1 MSLVAL
7 YDKQVEK
14 HPSVQ
19 NTVTVAILSAPPP
32 HPLPLSPDSTNP
44 SLPEKPVCDISNNAT
59 HSSE

>member
-14 HPSVQ
+14 HLFVQ
-19 NTVTVAILSAPPP
+19 NIVTVAILRPLPPP
-32 HPLPLSPDSTNP
+32 PPTRP
-44 SLPEKPVCDISNNAT
+44 SHSRLNKPIHIYLKSISNNAT